1 MFKIV
6 MLSWIN
12 QPHHH
17 FFWTHQRTT
26 ANQYS
31 KMDTLATSFL
41 LMFSFFV
48 FLWLTFILGT
58 ILSIGHLLFRSYLG
72 TKLVKMYRKHVFED
86 IMCLSSMFVGIACLP
101 LCSRLLPKKEA
112 YFWHHYQHRYF
123 IKERIKSVYV
133 VVEKRIIF

>member
-1 MFKIV
+1 
-6 MLSWIN
+6 
-12 QPHHH
+12 
-17 FFWTHQRTT
+17 
-26 ANQYS
+26 
-31 KMDTLATSFL
+31 MDTLATSFL

-101 LCSRLLPKKEA
+101 LCVQDYYQKK
-112 YFWHHYQHRYF
+112 R
-123 IKERIKSVYV
+123 RIFDTTINTGTS
-133 VVEKRIIF
+133 